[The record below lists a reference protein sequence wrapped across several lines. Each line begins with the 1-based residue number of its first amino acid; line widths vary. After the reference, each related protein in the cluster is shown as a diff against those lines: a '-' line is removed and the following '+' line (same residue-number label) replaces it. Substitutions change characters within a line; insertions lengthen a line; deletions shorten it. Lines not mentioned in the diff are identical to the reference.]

1 METRKI
7 KISDIELNEDRNE
20 GGKGDIEALAKNL
33 EKYGQINAVTVVKAG
48 AESDFIFRIIA
59 GRRRVTAAKSLGWEE
74 IRADVYESDE
84 IDADSEEM
92 IALSENA
99 AREEMNAIDEGVLY
113 ANELKKGTPV
123 EELAALFCRNKKT
136 VYQRAK
142 LAQLIPEMRELYKAE
157 KLPLHIAAMAAELP
171 EEAQK
176 KVAQKVTEKTWGA
189 ISEWEVK
196 SIVSEVSEDY
206 VNKLGNCKNCE
217 NCPKR
222 TRYSDK
228 TLFPELAETVDRCL
242 DHECFIKHF
251 KEFIEAKYKAFNY
264 EIGGAKYNRIV
275 TSEKLPENLE
285 LEFKI
290 GEISDDEENLTD
302 ITPEEDTGIKA
313 KLEALGKVEFVP
325 CWNGE
330 KFEVVELAKNKDI
343 KQLYNENEETKKEP
357 TAWEKSQIAEIED
370 VCRNLSEENRKPI
383 LENFSNWWETR
394 RKINDKFEE
403 KLKAAVYADSDDK
416 IFDKEQ
422 IALVVLL
429 FCQMNELKELPGL
442 DKDVKSYSYDEFEK
456 LCKVNRGLLLRTLL
470 KSLLSG
476 YRTKPGLS
484 NVEDSEWQKIFEKL
498 DIDLSKIRD
507 EAVFEFSGIAEN
519 AVENI
524 GNSEENED
532 EDIENFGEDDI
543 E

>member
-20 GGKGDIEALAKNL
+20 GGKGDIESLAKNL
-33 EKYGQINAVTVVKAG
+33 EKYGQINAVTVVKTG

-176 KVAQKVTEKTWGA
+176 KVTEKVSEKTWGT

-196 SIVSEVSEDY
+196 GIVSEVSQDF

-242 DHECFIKHF
+242 DHECFIKQL
-251 KEFIEAKYKAFNY
+251 KDFIEAKYKAFNN

-275 TSEKLPENLE
+275 TTEELPENLE

-290 GEISDDEENLTD
+290 GEISEDEEILTD

-313 KLEALGKVEFVP
+313 KLESLGKVEFVP

-330 KFEVVELAKNKDI
+330 KFEVVELAKSKDI
-343 KQLYNENEETKKEP
+343 KKLYNENENTKKEP

-370 VCRNLSEENRKPI
+370 VCRNLTEENRKQI
-383 LENFSNWWETR
+383 AENFSNWWETR

-403 KLKAAVYADSDDK
+403 KLKAAVYTDSDDK

-422 IALVVLL
+422 IALIVLL
-429 FCQMNELKELPGL
+429 SCQMNELKELSGL
-442 DKDVKSYSYDEFEK
+442 EKDVKPYSFEEFEK
-456 LCKVNRGLLLRTLL
+456 LLKVNRGLLLRTLL

-476 YRTKPGLS
+476 YRAKPGLS
-484 NVEDSEWQKIFEKL
+484 NIEESEWQKIFECL
-498 DIDLSKIRD
+498 DIDLAAIRD
-507 EAVFEFSGIAEN
+507 NSVREVLGIAE
-519 AVENI
+519 ENSKK
-524 GNSEENED
+524 SEEDFD
-532 EDIENFGEDDI
+532 EDIEKFGVIDDNI
-543 E
+543 D

>member
-20 GGKGDIEALAKNL
+20 GGKGDIESLAKNL
-33 EKYGQINAVTVVKAG
+33 EKYGQINAVTVVKTG

-59 GRRRVTAAKSLGWEE
+59 GRRRVTAAKTLGWEE

-142 LAQLIPEMRELYKAE
+142 LAQLIPEMRELYKTE

-176 KVAQKVTEKTWGA
+176 KVTEKVNKKTWGT

-196 SIVSEVSEDY
+196 GIVSEVSQDF

-242 DHECFIKHF
+242 DHECFIKQL
-251 KEFIEAKYKAFNY
+251 KDFIEAKYKAFNN

-275 TSEKLPENLE
+275 TTEELPENLE

-290 GEISDDEENLTD
+290 GEISEDEENLTD

-313 KLEALGKVEFVP
+313 KLESLGKVEFVP

-343 KQLYNENEETKKEP
+343 KKLYNENENTKKEP

-370 VCRNLSEENRKPI
+370 VCRNLTEENRKQVA
-383 LENFSNWWETR
+383 ENFSNWWETR

-403 KLKAAVYADSDDK
+403 KLKAAVYTDSDDK

-422 IALVVLL
+422 IALIVLL
-429 FCQMNELKELPGL
+429 SCQMNELKELSGL
-442 DKDVKSYSYDEFEK
+442 EKDVKPYSFEEFEK
-456 LCKVNRGLLLRTLL
+456 LLKVNLGLLLRTLL

-476 YRTKPGLS
+476 YRAKPGLS
-484 NVEDSEWQKIFEKL
+484 NIEECEWQKIFECL
-498 DIDLSKIRD
+498 DIDLAAIRD
-507 EAVFEFSGIAEN
+507 NSVREVLGIAE
-519 AVENI
+519 ENSKK
-524 GNSEENED
+524 SEEDFD
-532 EDIENFGEDDI
+532 EDIEKFGVIDDNI
-543 E
+543 D

>member
-20 GGKGDIEALAKNL
+20 GGKGDIESLAKNL
-33 EKYGQINAVTVVKAG
+33 EKYGQINAVTVVKTG

-59 GRRRVTAAKSLGWEE
+59 GRRRVTAAKTLGWEE

-142 LAQLIPEMRELYKAE
+142 LAQLIPEMRELYKTE

-176 KVAQKVTEKTWGA
+176 KVTEKVNEKTWGT

-196 SIVSEVSEDY
+196 GIVSEVSQDF

-242 DHECFIKHF
+242 DHECFIKQL
-251 KEFIEAKYKAFNY
+251 KDFIEAKYKAFNN

-275 TSEKLPENLE
+275 TTEELPENLE

-290 GEISDDEENLTD
+290 GEISEDEENLTD

-313 KLEALGKVEFVP
+313 KLESLGKVEFVP

-343 KQLYNENEETKKEP
+343 KKLYNENENTKKEP

-370 VCRNLSEENRKPI
+370 VCRNLTEENRKQVA
-383 LENFSNWWETR
+383 ENFSNWWETR

-403 KLKAAVYADSDDK
+403 KLKAAVYTDSDDK

-422 IALVVLL
+422 IALIVLL
-429 FCQMNELKELPGL
+429 SCQMNELKELSGL
-442 DKDVKSYSYDEFEK
+442 EKDVKPYSFEEFEK
-456 LCKVNRGLLLRTLL
+456 LLKVNRGLLLRTLL

-476 YRTKPGLS
+476 YRAKPGLS
-484 NVEDSEWQKIFEKL
+484 NIEECEWQKIFECL
-498 DIDLSKIRD
+498 DIDLAAIRD
-507 EAVFEFSGIAEN
+507 NSVREVLGIAE
-519 AVENI
+519 ENSKK
-524 GNSEENED
+524 SEEDFD
-532 EDIENFGEDDI
+532 EDIEKFGVIDDNI
-543 E
+543 D

>member
-20 GGKGDIEALAKNL
+20 GGKGDIESLAKNL
-33 EKYGQINAVTVVKAG
+33 EKYGQINAVTVVKTG

-59 GRRRVTAAKSLGWEE
+59 GRRRVTAAKTLGWEE

-142 LAQLIPEMRELYKAE
+142 LAQLIPEMRELYKTE
-157 KLPLHIAAMAAELP
+157 KLPLHIAALAAELP

-176 KVAQKVTEKTWGA
+176 KVTEKVNEKTWGT

-196 SIVSEVSEDY
+196 GIVSEVSQDF

-242 DHECFIKHF
+242 DHECFIKQL
-251 KEFIEAKYKAFNY
+251 KDFIEAKYKAFNN

-275 TSEKLPENLE
+275 TTEELPENLE

-290 GEISDDEENLTD
+290 GEISEDEENLTD

-313 KLEALGKVEFVP
+313 KLESLGKVEFVP

-343 KQLYNENEETKKEP
+343 KKLYNENENTKKEP

-370 VCRNLSEENRKPI
+370 VCRNLTEENRKQVA
-383 LENFSNWWETR
+383 ENFSNWWETR

-403 KLKAAVYADSDDK
+403 KLKAAVYTDSDDK

-422 IALVVLL
+422 IALIVLL
-429 FCQMNELKELPGL
+429 SCQMNELKELSGL
-442 DKDVKSYSYDEFEK
+442 EKDVKPYSFEEFEK
-456 LCKVNRGLLLRTLL
+456 LLKVNLGLLLRTLL

-476 YRTKPGLS
+476 YRAKPGLS
-484 NVEDSEWQKIFEKL
+484 NIEDSEWQKIFKSL
-498 DIDLSKIRD
+498 DIDLAAIRD
-507 EAVFEFSGIAEN
+507 NSVREVLGIAE
-519 AVENI
+519 ENSKK
-524 GNSEENED
+524 SEEDFD
-532 EDIENFGEDDI
+532 EDIEKFGVIDDNI
-543 E
+543 D

>member
-20 GGKGDIEALAKNL
+20 GGKGDIESLAKNL
-33 EKYGQINAVTVVKAG
+33 EKYGQINAVTVVKTG

-176 KVAQKVTEKTWGA
+176 KVTEKVNEKTWGT

-196 SIVSEVSEDY
+196 GIVSEVSQDF

-242 DHECFIKHF
+242 DHECFIKQL
-251 KEFIEAKYKAFNY
+251 KDFIEAKYKAFNN

-275 TSEKLPENLE
+275 TTEELPENLE

-290 GEISDDEENLTD
+290 GEISEDEENLTD

-313 KLEALGKVEFVP
+313 KLESLGKVEFVP

-343 KQLYNENEETKKEP
+343 KKLYNENENTKKEP

-370 VCRNLSEENRKPI
+370 VCRNLTEENRKQVA
-383 LENFSNWWETR
+383 ENFSNWWETR

-403 KLKAAVYADSDDK
+403 KLKAAVYTDSDDK

-422 IALVVLL
+422 IALIVLL
-429 FCQMNELKELPGL
+429 SCQMNELKELSGL
-442 DKDVKSYSYDEFEK
+442 EKDVKPYSFEEFEK
-456 LCKVNRGLLLRTLL
+456 LLKVNLGLLLRTLL

-476 YRTKPGLS
+476 YRAKPGLS
-484 NVEDSEWQKIFEKL
+484 NIEESEWQKIFKSL
-498 DIDLSKIRD
+498 DIDLAAIRD
-507 EAVFEFSGIAEN
+507 NSVREVLGIAE
-519 AVENI
+519 ENSKK
-524 GNSEENED
+524 SEEDFD
-532 EDIENFGEDDI
+532 EDIEKFGVIDDNI
-543 E
+543 D

>member
-20 GGKGDIEALAKNL
+20 GGKGDIESLAKNL
-33 EKYGQINAVTVVKAG
+33 EKYGQINAVTVVKTG

-59 GRRRVTAAKSLGWEE
+59 GRRRVTAAKTLGWEE

-142 LAQLIPEMRELYKAE
+142 LAQLIPEMRELYKTE

-176 KVAQKVTEKTWGA
+176 KVTEKVNEKTWGT

-196 SIVSEVSEDY
+196 GIVSEVSQDF

-242 DHECFIKHF
+242 DHECFIKQL
-251 KEFIEAKYKAFNY
+251 KDFIEAKYKAFNN

-275 TSEKLPENLE
+275 TTEELPENLE

-290 GEISDDEENLTD
+290 GEISEDEEILTD

-313 KLEALGKVEFVP
+313 KLESLGKVEFVP

-343 KQLYNENEETKKEP
+343 KKLYNENENTKKEP

-370 VCRNLSEENRKPI
+370 VCRNLTEENRKQVA
-383 LENFSNWWETR
+383 ENFSNWWETR

-403 KLKAAVYADSDDK
+403 KLKAAVYTDSDDK

-422 IALVVLL
+422 IALIVLL
-429 FCQMNELKELPGL
+429 SCQMNELKELSGL
-442 DKDVKSYSYDEFEK
+442 EKDVKPYSFEEFEK
-456 LCKVNRGLLLRTLL
+456 LLKVNLGLLLRTLL

-476 YRTKPGLS
+476 YRAKPGLS
-484 NVEDSEWQKIFEKL
+484 NIEDSEWQKIFKSL
-498 DIDLSKIRD
+498 DIDLAAIRD
-507 EAVFEFSGIAEN
+507 NSVREVLGIAE
-519 AVENI
+519 ENSKK
-524 GNSEENED
+524 SEEDFD
-532 EDIENFGEDDI
+532 EDIEKFGVIDDNI
-543 E
+543 D